1 MYNVQTTSTIN
12 ARAKARNI
20 SVGSADFKIATTPAI
35 SFTGAQQNELLK
47 ALSRADLERLFEHLE
62 LVSLPAGK
70 HLFDFGSKFE
80 YTYFPTN
87 AIVSLLYVMEDGA
100 TTEIAVVGREG
111 VVGVA
116 LYDAERA
123 TCSAIVQ
130 TAGYGYRLKT
140 EVLREVFNEGGALA
154 QLLMR
159 YTSALFAQMAQNVV
173 GGRHCTIEQKLC
185 RWLLDRLDRSLSNEL
200 KVTQDTMASMLG
212 VRRESI
218 TVTARKLQDDGLI
231 QYRRGTVIVLNR
243 EGLEASAGACYK
255 AAKAGLEQLQQFS
268 ASQYSQFSQY

>member
-1 MYNVQTTSTIN
+1 MYNAQTATAT
-12 ARAKARNI
+12 RNI
-20 SVGSADFKIATTPAI
+20 ALKSRDFNVPTPAAI
-35 SFTGAQQNELLK
+35 SVTGAQQNELLR
-47 ALSRADLERLFEHLE
+47 ALSRADLESLFADLE
-62 LVSLPAGK
+62 LVALPAGK
-70 HLFDFGSKFE
+70 HLFDIGEKFE

-87 AIVSLLYVMEDGA
+87 AIVSLMYVMEDGA

-123 TCSAIVQ
+123 TCSAVVQ
-130 TAGYGYRLKT
+130 GAGYGYRLKT
-140 EVLREVFNEGGALA
+140 TVLREAFNQGGALA

-159 YTSALFAQMAQNVV
+159 YTSAMFAQMTQNVV

-200 KVTQDTMASMLG
+200 KVTQETMASMLG

-218 TVTARKLQDDGLI
+218 TATACKLQEEGLI
-231 QYRRGTVIVLNR
+231 QYRRGTVVVLDR
-243 EGLEASAGACYK
+243 DGLEDSAGTCYK
-255 AAKAGLEQLQQFS
+255 AGRAGFDQLKGFS
-268 ASQYSQFSQY
+268 ATQY